1 MSSLFDPSKKNTSQ
15 KIDKAYENLITRL
28 VYPVFHIIES
38 LPFPRFVRE
47 AILLSF
53 FAAFATTTFLI
64 IVVVVAAVLGLFF
77 DKVLKIL

>member
-1 MSSLFDPSKKNTSQ
+1 MSSLFDPSKKNTFQ

-28 VYPVFHIIES
+28 VYPVFHIIEG